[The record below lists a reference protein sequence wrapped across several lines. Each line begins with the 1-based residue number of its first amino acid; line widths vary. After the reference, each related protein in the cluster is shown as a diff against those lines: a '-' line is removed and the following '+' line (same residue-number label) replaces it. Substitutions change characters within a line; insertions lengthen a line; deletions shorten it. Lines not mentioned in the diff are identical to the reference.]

1 MLPESNMVF
10 RSFGLAATTG
20 PISTKGEIM
29 KLFRKNLTATAVC
42 LALGGFASSAF
53 AGGLGIGTQSGSG
66 TGNAFAGGAASA
78 EDASTV
84 WYNPAG
90 MMALPGKTNYAV
102 SGHLLKPS
110 FKFENNGSTLPV
122 GSGEGGDGG
131 GWHLIPQGFIS
142 HKLDDKLSIGAAFN
156 TPFGLETEYDRGWR
170 GQAIALQSALKTYN
184 LNLAAAYR
192 IDDIMS
198 IGAGINVQRAE
209 LKFNSQ
215 IAIGFV
221 EPTLHDTGIG
231 WNFGALFQ
239 PSPQTRVGIHY
250 RTPINYTA
258 SGTLLAPA
266 LLGGN
271 GYAQAGLTTPDS
283 MSFSAFHALNSRWDV
298 MADITWTG
306 WSHVKRLDVVRTSG
320 PLSGTAPVSLTF
332 NWEDTMRYSV
342 GANYKYN
349 DAWKFKVGVAFDETP
364 TNQTDRTA
372 RLPDEN
378 RRWLAFGAQWKLS
391 KSGVL
396 DFGYAH
402 EFISDAAINNRAPI
416 TGQTLVGRFKDQA
429 DILSIQYSHSF

>member
-1 MLPESNMVF
+1 MN
-10 RSFGLAATTG
+10 SFKRNLA
-20 PISTKGEIM
+20 
-29 KLFRKNLTATAVC
+29 ATAVC
-42 LALGGFASSAF
+42 LALAGMSSVAG

-66 TGNAFAGGAASA
+66 TGNAFAGGAAAA

-90 MMALPGKTNYAV
+90 MTSLSGKTNWAV
-102 SGHLLKPS
+102 SAHALKPS
-110 FKFENNGSTLPV
+110 FKFENTASTLPI

-142 HKLDDKLSIGAAFN
+142 HKLNDKWSIGAAFN

-184 LNLAAAYR
+184 LNLAAAYK
-192 IDDIMS
+192 IDDMVS
-198 IGAGINVQRAE
+198 LGAGINFQRAE

-215 IAIGFV
+215 ILVGFV
-221 EPTLHDTGIG
+221 EPSLHDTSIG
-231 WNFGALFQ
+231 WNFGAMFH
-239 PSPQTRVGIHY
+239 PDPQTRFGVHY
-250 RTPINYTA
+250 RTPVNYKA
-258 SGTLLAPA
+258 EGTLIAPA
-266 LLGGN
+266 ALGGS
-271 GYAQAGLTTPDS
+271 GFAQAGLTTPDS
-283 MSFSAFHALNSRWDV
+283 ISASVFRSLNPRWDI

-320 PLSGTAPVSLTF
+320 ALAGTAPVSLTF

-349 DAWKFKVGVAFDETP
+349 DAWKFKFGVAYDETP
-364 TNQTDRTA
+364 TNQIDRTA

-378 RRWLAFGAQWKLS
+378 RKWLALGAQWKMS

-402 EFISDAAINNRAPI
+402 EFISDASVNNRAPI

-429 DILSIQYSHSF
+429 DILSVQYSHSF